1 MRSTIARVLVL
12 GMTLGIMACGQGDA
26 APQAGTPQAGGG
38 RPGGGG
44 PGGGFGRGGGG
55 PVAVETDTII
65 VGEIARQVSVSGTVS
80 PIRTVGVNAQLAGA
94 LLAVLVQE
102 GDTVAEGRVLARIDD
117 RELQAQL
124 RSAEA
129 AFEVASS
136 ALERAEQLR
145 ERQVITQPEYERDR
159 TAFEAARA
167 QRDQLLT
174 RVGFAEVR
182 SPIRGVITEKVVEAG
197 DVVGT
202 NSRLFALADVSTM
215 VVRVA
220 VSELDV
226 VEIAPGQEVDVRFD
240 AYPGETVVGRV
251 RRVFPSAD
259 PSTRLVPVEVALEG
273 GEARRMA
280 RPGFLARVTFALDP
294 HPGALLAPAMAVVS
308 RTGGQGIFVVGSE
321 NTVAFR
327 SVTTGASQDGRVE
340 LLTGV
345 QVGDRVVVAGA
356 SDLRD
361 GGQIRDLTPRGD
373 RAAVAETIPPM
384 EPAVPNE
391 GGET

>member
-1 MRSTIARVLVL
+1 MKKRLARVLI
-12 GMTLGIMACGQGDA
+12 LGISLGVAACGRGDA
-26 APQAGTPQAGGG
+26 APQAGGGG
-38 RPGGGG
+38 GGGGG
-44 PGGGFGRGGGG
+44 PFGRGGGPGAG

-65 VGEIARQVSVSGTVS
+65 VGDIAREVAVSGTVS
-80 PIRTVGVNAQLAGA
+80 PIRTVGVNAQLPGA
-94 LLAVLVQE
+94 LLDVLVQE

-129 AFEVASS
+129 AYDVAEA
-136 ALERAEQLR
+136 ALQRSQQLR
-145 ERQVITQPEYERDR
+145 DRQVITQPEYERDR
-159 TAFEAARA
+159 AAFEAARA
-167 QRDQLLT
+167 SRDQLLT

-202 NSRLFALADVSTM
+202 NSRLFSIADVSTM
-215 VVRVA
+215 VVRVS

-226 VEIAPGQEVDVRFD
+226 VEIAAGQEVDVRFD
-240 AYPGETVVGRV
+240 AYPGEMVVGRV

-259 PSTRLVPVEVALEG
+259 PGTRLVPVEVALDG
-273 GEARRMA
+273 AQARRMA

-308 RTGGQGIFVVGSE
+308 RPGGQGVFVVGE
-321 NTVAFR
+321 ANTVAFR
-327 SVTTGASQDGRVE
+327 SVTTGASQGGRVE

-345 QVGDRVVVAGA
+345 VAGDRVVVAGA

-361 GGQIRDLTPRGD
+361 GGQIRDLSRPVE
-373 RAAVAETIPPM
+373 RAAGADTGAAAMTPPEAGGAE
-384 EPAVPNE
+384 
-391 GGET
+391 